1 MPEDNNPELENDD
14 INLDDIN
21 LDELDNDDV
30 AAADVDADAGE
41 DEVVAEQTA
50 AAATIAAKPSRT
62 ATIADIV
69 KITAAMTDDDLNKFH
84 ASIAKPGN
92 PIDAG
97 AAAKN
102 KATIATKTVTKEEL
116 DALFGD
122 ELSED
127 FRDQATTLFESAV
140 NARVGLDV
148 AALSEELETK
158 YAETTAALEEAYAA
172 TLEEE
177 VTALTDA
184 LYEQIDS
191 YINYAA
197 TTWIA
202 ENEVAIETGIRAEI
216 AEDFMNKM
224 KDLFL
229 EHNLNIPD
237 EADDVLAEM
246 LEVNESLEA
255 ELNRVLEENIAL
267 KADKL
272 TAGVEATFAEETT
285 GLAATQIDRIRTL
298 AEGIESDD
306 LETYSK
312 KLRQIKES
320 VTKKVA
326 PSSGILV
333 EEAPAVDVENL
344 DEALAPAV
352 NVDPRVARYMDA
364 ITRTS
369 KQSSI

>member
-1 MPEDNNPELENDD
+1 MPEDNNPIENED
-14 INLDDIN
+14 NLDANEDIEAALGDIDLN
-21 LDELDNDDV
+21 DLDNDD
-30 AAADVDADAGE
+30 AAPAAEA

-62 ATIADIV
+62 ATLADIV
-69 KITAAMTDDDLNKFH
+69 NHAANLSDEDLNHFH
-84 ASIAKPGN
+84 ASIAKPTN
-92 PIDAG
+92 PIDGG

-116 DALFGD
+116 DELFGD
-122 ELSED
+122 DLSEE

-140 NARVGLDV
+140 NARVGLET
-148 AALSEELETK
+148 AALAEELEAK

-177 VTALTDA
+177 VSTLTDS

-202 ENEVAIETGIRAEI
+202 ENEVAIDTGIRAEI
-216 AEDFMNKM
+216 AEDFMVKM

-237 EADDVLAEM
+237 EAEDVLAEM
-246 LEVNESLEA
+246 LTVNEDLEA

-267 KADKL
+267 KAGKL
-272 TAGVEATFAEETT
+272 EEGVKDAFAAATT

-306 LETYSK
+306 LETYTK
-312 KLRQIKES
+312 KLNTIKES
-320 VTKKVA
+320 VTRKTT
-326 PSSGILV
+326 PSTGILV
-333 EEAPAVDVENL
+333 EEAPAVSEDQLNE
-344 DEALAPAV
+344 EAPAV
-352 NVDPRVARYMDA
+352 VTDPRVGRYVDA

-369 KQSSI
+369 RKS

>member
-1 MPEDNNPELENDD
+1 MLDEDNNPIENEDLDLD
-14 INLDDIN
+14 IDLDD
-21 LDELDNDDV
+21 LDLNELDTDDDLDND
-30 AAADVDADAGE
+30 

-50 AAATIAAKPSRT
+50 AAATIVAKPSRT
-62 ATIADIV
+62 ATLANLV
-69 KITAAMTDDDLNKFH
+69 NAAAAMSDEDLNHFA
-84 ASIAKPGN
+84 ASIAKPTN
-92 PIDAG
+92 PIDGG

-140 NARVGLDV
+140 NARVGLETV
-148 AALSEELETK
+148 ALAEELEAK

-177 VTALTDA
+177 VSTLTDS

-191 YINYAA
+191 YLNYAA
-197 TTWIA
+197 SQWIE
-202 ENEVAIETGIRAEI
+202 ENAVAIDTGIRAEI
-216 AEDFMNKM
+216 AEDFMAKM

-237 EADDVLAEM
+237 EAEDVLAEM
-246 LEVNESLEA
+246 LEVNEDLEMQ
-255 ELNRVLEENIAL
+255 LNAAIEENIAL
-267 KADKL
+267 RADKL
-272 TAGVEATFAEETT
+272 TAGVESTFAEETT
-285 GLAATQIDRIRTL
+285 GLAASQIDRIRTL

-306 LETYSK
+306 LTTYTK

-320 VTKKVA
+320 VTKKST
-326 PSSGILV
+326 PSTGILV
-333 EEAPAVDVENL
+333 EEAPAVDAN
-344 DEALAPAV
+344 ALTEEVVAV
-352 NVDPRVARYMDA
+352 STDPRINAYVDA
-364 ITRTS
+364 ITRTARPS
-369 KQSSI
+369 